1 MGLRVASVSRFLG
14 LEGVGLG
21 CQAVPTPLS
30 PPVLACGVGDS
41 GCQMG
46 LGSLPALLW
55 ATCQTDARSSDS
67 PTGSFPTW
75 HQKAPG
81 VTWALCW
88 PCPGDPWPRVLGW
101 GLLNSPLHREAVG
114 FSTALEDGPP
124 TGPWWPVPRLGG
136 AGMFHPNL
144 NPSPSVTT
152 RACFFPVVEGN
163 SKTICC

>member
-1 MGLRVASVSRFLG
+1 MRGHRAPRPGFTPKTQERLALGLRVASVSRFLG

-101 GLLNSPLHREAVG
+101 GAVELTPSQRSCGLFHSPGGWASYVALVTCPQTWWRRD
-114 FSTALEDGPP
+114 FS
-124 TGPWWPVPRLGG
+124 
-136 AGMFHPNL
+136 
-144 NPSPSVTT
+144 S
-152 RACFFPVVEGN
+152 
-163 SKTICC
+163 